1 MSATVADL
9 VSRIRNRPPACGC
22 PRHLLEALTARAL
35 HELAGTEGEMLV
47 TRTVVEHLVA
57 DLVSTV
63 EAALKSST
71 ERTNP

>member
-1 MSATVADL
+1 MTSTV
-9 VSRIRNRPPACGC
+9 VSLESHRLNRPPPCGC
-22 PRHLLEALTARAL
+22 ARHLLEALTGRAL
-35 HELAGTEGEMLV
+35 QELAGTEGELLV
-47 TRTVVEHLVA
+47 TRDVIEHLVA